1 MDKGEN
7 DGKVVVLVM
16 EPCAGQME
24 AVDRVEEPEDALRHD
39 PEVAREYERDRQK
52 ERWDRIRVFLKQ
64 GDHRAQDREG
74 SPVV

>member
-52 ERWDRIRVFLKQ
+52 ER
-64 GDHRAQDREG
+64 
-74 SPVV
+74 